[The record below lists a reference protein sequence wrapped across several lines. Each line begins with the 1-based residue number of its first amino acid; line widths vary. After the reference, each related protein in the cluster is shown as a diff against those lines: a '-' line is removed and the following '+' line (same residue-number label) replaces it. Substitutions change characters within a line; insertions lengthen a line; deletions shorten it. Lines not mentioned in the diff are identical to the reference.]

1 MKNIQLIPTKDKGR
15 ITKHNKE
22 LHIEKIAIYNEPS
35 IKMEVFNMYITSDEE
50 VKEGDWY
57 CSPYGIISKHNGTE
71 MLPDYWRK
79 IILTTDQDLIKDGI
93 QPINDE
99 FLEWFVKNPSCE
111 EVEIG
116 EGTRY
121 EDEWIDNEDGGE
133 IYQHQ
138 YCCYKIIIPK
148 EEPKQDNNFF
158 ESLKKYFKIT
168 PHEEVMASW
177 ERSKQFDKVGPT
189 VDGFFDNTNKQE
201 TLEEAAIINYK
212 ELYEGEPLT
221 QDIPI
226 DAFKN
231 GAKWQAERMYSEEDM
246 IRFAEFVATHP
257 DKNRNVYGEMLHSKS
272 KYDGSERTIDLLELF
287 KKN

>member
-22 LHIEKIAIYNEPS
+22 LHIEKIDIYNEPS

-79 IILTTDQDLIKDGI
+79 IILTTDQDLIKDGVQSI
-93 QPINDE
+93 DDD

-111 EVEIG
+111 YIEVEKEYNEERIVNGKDIG
-116 EGTRY
+116 DY
-121 EDEWIDNEDGGE
+121 S
-133 IYQHQ
+133 
-138 YCCYKIIIPK
+138 YKIIIPK

-158 ESLKKYFKIT
+158 ESLKKYFKTT

-189 VDGFFDNTNKQE
+189 VDGFLDNTNKQE
-201 TLEEAAIINYK
+201 TLEEVKDLDFWKNNAEEDYLKVPLSVLRYIS
-212 ELYEGEPLT
+212 ELER
-221 QDIPI
+221 Q
-226 DAFKN
+226 
-231 GAKWQAERMYSEEDM
+231 QERMYSEEDM
-246 IRFAEFVATHP
+246 IR
-257 DKNRNVYGEMLHSKS
+257 
-272 KYDGSERTIDLLELF
+272 
-287 KKN
+287 

>member
-1 MKNIQLIPTKDKGR
+1 MNKNIISNIVMKNIY
-15 ITKHNKE
+15 
-22 LHIEKIAIYNEPS
+22 KIGENI
-35 IKMEVFNMYITSDEE
+35 YITNDEE
-50 VKEGDWY
+50 IKVGDWVIDDEQDVFQVLEINHTQ
-57 CSPYGIISKHNGTE
+57 GILRSDGFTYVIDICK
-71 MLPDYWRK
+71 K
-79 IILTTDQDLIKDGI
+79 IILTTDQDLIKDGVQSI
-93 QPINDE
+93 DDD

-189 VDGFFDNTNKQE
+189 VDGFLDNTNKQE
-201 TLEEAAIINYK
+201 TLEEVKDLDFWKNNAEEDYLKVPLSVLRYIS
-212 ELYEGEPLT
+212 ELER
-221 QDIPI
+221 Q
-226 DAFKN
+226 
-231 GAKWQAERMYSEEDM
+231 QERMYSEEEM
-246 IRFAEFVATHP
+246 ISFMQFIISQETLDNTSSV
-257 DKNRNVYGEMLHSKS
+257 SKETA
-272 KYDGSERTIDLLELF
+272 KYYLEQF
-287 KKN
+287 KKK

>member
-177 ERSKQFDKVGPT
+177 ERSKQFDKVGST